1 MPTKCALLENNVTA
15 DPKDYGATVQCSG
28 SADGNDD
35 QPFGLW
41 SDLVEVTAQG

>member
-15 DPKDYGATVQCSG
+15 DPKDYAATVQISG

-35 QPFGLW
+35 QRFVLW
-41 SDLVEVTAQG
+41 SDILEVTAQG

>member
-15 DPKDYGATVQCSG
+15 DPRDQAAAVQISG

-41 SDLVEVTAQG
+41 SDIVEVTAQG